1 MREGLRS
8 SVNLLAKMEK
18 NEVSPSKEMVTEK
31 VGGLKQGD
39 CEFTDEENPKLNQ
52 EEALKEEM
60 EVDQRDRLKIEEC
73 EGGNDLRE
81 CNAVEGSTNR
91 RKRSMVDGE
100 GEIEDGGV
108 EKKKLKEGA
117 DGENVV
123 VVRVLRS
130 RSVTKTKS
138 RKEIDRGQQTG
149 GSDGSERKRV
159 EVKIEER
166 DHSDGE
172 DSGKL
177 DNEARDKSKQNHGS
191 SPKDQ
196 KSDRTEKRLA
206 EVKKK
211 DSDHS
216 DGEDPDQSDND
227 AGRMLKHKRGRPSKA
242 QKSDGPEK
250 KRIEVVNEESH
261 QSAGT
266 EIEQADNE
274 AREKLKPKCGT
285 PPKVQKNDVSEKKR
299 VEVKREESD
308 QSAGEE
314 SDRAHSGARKIL
326 KHKHGMCH
334 KGQKSD
340 GSEKKR
346 VKVGKEGSHQSAG
359 EESELSGN
367 EMSEKLKPKR
377 GRPPKAKESD
387 ESGKKSIEVVDGDS
401 AESSGQESDESY
413 GKVGQKR
420 KPKRGRPSK
429 LNKGVKVGGLR
440 KRQWGEMTRHNKNH
454 NVGARSAVSGKKLGK
469 KSNATKLATARKNKC
484 SNDEKEEGR
493 SIQKA
498 VVREKII
505 ELLLGA
511 GWTIERRPRNGR
523 EYCDAVYVNPE
534 GRTHWSV
541 TLAYRVL
548 KQHYEGGGGDSNTCK
563 TGFKFTPLPDEEL
576 SILAKVIGKERSDKN
591 KKKKKWK
598 QVKDGKTG
606 EGVAKEKN
614 KKGKLHKRKQ
624 DALAIPGRKK
634 LKDSTK
640 RKSSLCEQDDC
651 AGMSDDGTTVRD
663 FKQLKTH
670 NRKRCALMIRNSKEG
685 AGSDGG
691 GYVLYNGKRTV
702 LAWMI
707 DMGTVP
713 LAGKVQYL
721 KRRKTRTVLKGKITT
736 DGIQCD
742 CCGETFAISDFEAHA
757 GSKSCQPLKN
767 IFLENGPS
775 LLHCQLESWHRQDE
789 SDRKGFHFVDIDG
802 QDPNDDT
809 CGICGDGGN
818 LICCDSC
825 PSTFHQSCLEI
836 KKLPSGVWNCTYCS
850 CKFCGMAGGDACQMD
865 ENDAA
870 ARPAL
875 LTCCLCEEKYHHSCI
890 PAEDTINDY
899 HSSLSFCGKKCQEL
913 HDKLQALLGVKHEME
928 EGFAWTVVRRF
939 DVGSDITLSG
949 MHRKVE
955 CNSKVAVALH
965 IMDECFLPMPD
976 HRSGVNLIRN
986 IVYNFGSNFNR
997 LNYCGFLTAIL
1008 ERGDEVISAASIRI
1022 HGNQLAEMP
1031 FIGTRH
1037 MYRRQG
1043 MCRRLLGA
1051 IETALCSLNVE
1062 KLVIPAISELRE
1074 TWTSVFGFKQLEGLS
1089 KQKMRYM
1096 KMVAFPGVDM
1106 LQKPLLKDHQF
1117 AEANTVPT
1125 EGLTSLELKEQYT
1138 IDEISCNSDE
1148 KCSSVRFD
1156 LKGSSEISIPHT
1168 GNIND
1173 QAAAVESGSLPD
1185 CLNDISDVTSE
1196 NTNLPA
1202 CPKDKAVDQL
1212 SAVSISLCDAN
1223 EQTREVTEHQSAVSG
1238 SIATSDCERKLKG
1251 DTHKDQ
1257 NDVSKIESKLF
1268 DVSFIG
1274 SEAADSQGKCQCA
1287 SREVTETVPCEV
1299 KGEDSSDRQNL
1310 DSLDDDSMPT
1320 SKIIASQLQYFA
1332 FGHELKVS
1340 DINAVHYESTTC
1352 NISSD
1357 IVQSTT
1363 TTVPQKVQDAVYGH
1377 CGALPVDQNIST
1389 SCQGKGPNAK
1399 DMVVL
1404 ATADSNSVDSDVT
1417 AKADLQSCRSN
1428 GSCIATELIVSPCGV
1443 DADGVHDIE
1452 EVSDTVQSDALSP
1465 DGGLISDGPRINTKS
1480 SEHPNSVSEVEPA
1493 NLTQCASEPLRNSSS
1508 APGVGLHC
1516 ASGDGNSC
1524 GAPEVIILSNQAS

>member
-1 MREGLRS
+1 MRQGLRS

-39 CEFTDEENPKLNQ
+39 CEFTDEEKPKLNQ

-60 EVDQRDRLKIEEC
+60 EVDQRDGFKIEEC
-73 EGGNDLRE
+73 ERGNDMGE
-81 CNAVEGSTNR
+81 CNAVNAVGGSKNR
-91 RKRSMVDGE
+91 RKRSRVDGE
-100 GEIEDGGV
+100 GEIEDGSV
-108 EKKKLKEGA
+108 EKKKVKESE
-117 DGENVV
+117 DGEKVV

-130 RSVTKTKS
+130 RSVTKTNS
-138 RKEIDRGQQTG
+138 RKEVDRGQQTG
-149 GSDGSERKRV
+149 GSDGSEKKRV
-159 EVKIEER
+159 EVKTEAR

-177 DNEARDKSKQNHGS
+177 DAEAREKSKQNYGS
-191 SPKDQ
+191 YPKDQ
-196 KSDRTEKRLA
+196 KSDTSEKRLA

-211 DSDHS
+211 DIDHF
-216 DGEDPDQSDND
+216 DGEDPDQSDHD
-227 AGRMLKHKRGRPSKA
+227 AGRTLTHRRRGRPPKA
-242 QKSDGPEK
+242 QKSDELEK
-250 KRIEVVNEESH
+250 KRIVVVNEENH
-261 QSAGT
+261 QSAST
-266 EIEQADNE
+266 EIEQEDSE
-274 AREKLKPKCGT
+274 AREKLKPKSRT
-285 PPKVQKNDVSEKKR
+285 APKVQKNDVSEKRK

-308 QSAGEE
+308 QSVGEE
-314 SDRAHSGARKIL
+314 SVRAHNRARKRL
-326 KHKHGMCH
+326 KHKHGMCCNG
-334 KGQKSD
+334 KKIG

-346 VKVGKEGSHQSAG
+346 VKAGKEDGHVSAG

-367 EMSEKLKPKR
+367 ETREILKPKR

-387 ESGKKSIEVVDGDS
+387 ESEKKSMEVVDGDS
-401 AESSGQESDESY
+401 AESSGEDSDECY
-413 GKVGQKR
+413 GNVGKKL
-420 KPKRGRPSK
+420 KPKRGRPS
-429 LNKGVKVGGLR
+429 KGVKVGGLR
-440 KRQWGEMTRHNKNH
+440 KRQGGEMTRHNKKH
-454 NVGARSAVSGKKLGK
+454 NVGARSAVSGGTLVGK
-469 KSNATKLATARKNKC
+469 KSNATKLATAGKNKY

-493 SIQKA
+493 SKQKA

-511 GWTIERRPRNGR
+511 GWTIEHRPRNGR
-523 EYCDAVYVNPE
+523 DYRDAVYVNPE

-548 KQHYEGGGGDSNTCK
+548 KQHYESGGGDANSCE
-563 TGFKFTPLPDEEL
+563 TGFKFTPLPDKEL

-598 QVKDGKTG
+598 QGKDGKTD
-606 EGVAKEKN
+606 GVAKQKN
-614 KKGKLHKRKQ
+614 KRGKLHKRKW
-624 DALAIPGRKK
+624 DAKAIPGSKK
-634 LKDSTK
+634 LKDRAK
-640 RKSSLCEQDDC
+640 QKSSLCGQDNC
-651 AGMSDDGTTVRD
+651 AGMSDDRTAVKD
-663 FKQLKTH
+663 LKQLKIH
-670 NRKRCALMIRNSKEG
+670 DRKRCALMIRNSKED
-685 AGSDGG
+685 AGSDGD

-713 LAGKVQYL
+713 LDGKVQYL

-767 IFLENGPS
+767 ICLENGPS
-775 LLHCQLESWHRQDE
+775 LLHCQLESWHRQNE

-836 KKLPSGVWNCTYCS
+836 KKFPSGVWNCTYCS

-865 ENDAA
+865 VNDAA
-870 ARPAL
+870 AQPAVL
-875 LTCCLCEEKYHHSCI
+875 ACYHLSCI

-899 HSSLSFCGKKCQEL
+899 HSSLSFCGKKCQGL

-928 EGFAWTVVRRF
+928 EGFAWTLVRRF
-939 DVGSDITLSG
+939 DVGSDVTLSG

-955 CNSKVAVALH
+955 CNSKVSVALH
-965 IMDECFLPMPD
+965 IMNECFLPMPD

-1043 MCRRLLGA
+1043 MCRRLLSA
-1051 IETALCSLNVE
+1051 IETALCSLDVE

-1106 LQKPLLKDHQF
+1106 LQKPLLKHHEF
-1117 AEANTVPT
+1117 AEANAVPT

-1156 LKGSSEISIPHT
+1156 LKGSSETSLPHT

-1173 QAAAVESGSLPD
+1173 QAAAVESGSPPE

-1196 NTNLPA
+1196 NTNLPT
-1202 CPKDKAVDQL
+1202 CPKDTASDQL
-1212 SAVSISLCDAN
+1212 STVSISLCDAN
-1223 EQTREVTEHQSAVSG
+1223 EQTRKVAEHHSG
-1238 SIATSDCERKLKG
+1238 SIAPSDCVRKLKG
-1251 DTHKDQ
+1251 DIHLGQ

-1268 DVSFIG
+1268 GVSFIG
-1274 SEAADSQGKCQCA
+1274 SKAADSQGKCQCA
-1287 SREVTETVPCEV
+1287 SKEVTEIVPCEV
-1299 KGEDSSDRQNL
+1299 KGEDSRDRQSL
-1310 DSLDDDSMPT
+1310 DSLDDDSMPA
-1320 SKIIASQLQYFA
+1320 SKILPSQLQCFT
-1332 FGHELKVS
+1332 FEHEVS

-1363 TTVPQKVQDAVYGH
+1363 TSPPKKVQDAVYGH
-1377 CGALPVDQNIST
+1377 RGAFPVDQNISS
-1389 SCQGKGPNAK
+1389 SCEGKGPNVKEMA
-1399 DMVVL
+1399 VL
-1404 ATADSNSVDSDVT
+1404 ATADSNSVDCDVT
-1417 AKADLQSCRSN
+1417 AKPDLQSCRSN
-1428 GSCIATELIVSPCGV
+1428 GFCIATELTVSPCGV
-1443 DADGVHDIE
+1443 DVDGVHDLK

-1465 DGGLISDGPRINTKS
+1465 DGGLIFDGPQMNTKS
-1480 SEHPNSVSEVEPA
+1480 SGHPDSVSEVEPA
-1493 NLTQCASEPLRNSSS
+1493 NLTHLTSEPLRNSSP
-1508 APGVGLHC
+1508 APAAGLHC

-1524 GAPEVIILSNQAS
+1524 GAPEVMILSNQAS

>member
-8 SVNLLAKMEK
+8 SVNLLAKMEI

-39 CEFTDEENPKLNQ
+39 CEFTDEDNPKLNQ

-81 CNAVEGSTNR
+81 CNAAEGSTNR

-108 EKKKLKEGA
+108 EKKKVKEGA
-117 DGENVV
+117 DGEKVV

-138 RKEIDRGQQTG
+138 RKEVDRGQQSG
-149 GSDGSERKRV
+149 GSDGSEKKRV

-206 EVKKK
+206 KVKKK

-216 DGEDPDQSDND
+216 DGEDPDQSDNE
-227 AGRMLKHKRGRPSKA
+227 AGRMSKHKRGRPPKA
-242 QKSDGPEK
+242 QKSDGPGK

-285 PPKVQKNDVSEKKR
+285 PPKAQKNDVSEKKR

-308 QSAGEE
+308 QSVGEE
-314 SDRAHSGARKIL
+314 SDRAHSGARKRL

-334 KGQKSD
+334 KGQKID

-367 EMSEKLKPKR
+367 ETSEKLKPKR

-387 ESGKKSIEVVDGDS
+387 ESGKKSIEVADGDP

-413 GKVGQKR
+413 GKVGKKR

-440 KRQWGEMTRHNKNH
+440 KRQGGEMTRHNKNH
-454 NVGARSAVSGKKLGK
+454 NVGARSALSGKKLGK
-469 KSNATKLATARKNKC
+469 KSNATKLTTARKNKC

-493 SIQKA
+493 SKQKA

-548 KQHYEGGGGDSNTCK
+548 KQHYEGGGDDSNTCK

-606 EGVAKEKN
+606 EGVAKQKN

-624 DALAIPGRKK
+624 DAVAIPGRKK
-634 LKDSTK
+634 LKDGTK
-640 RKSSLCEQDDC
+640 RKSSLCEQDDR

-663 FKQLKTH
+663 HKQLKTH
-670 NRKRCALMIRNSKEG
+670 NRKRCALMIRNSKES

-713 LAGKVQYL
+713 LDGKVQYL

-767 IFLENGPS
+767 ICLEYGPS

-836 KKLPSGVWNCTYCS
+836 KVRIY
-850 CKFCGMAGGDACQMD
+850 F
-865 ENDAA
+865 
-870 ARPAL
+870 
-875 LTCCLCEEKYHHSCI
+875 CI
-890 PAEDTINDY
+890 PIIVAIFRRS
-899 HSSLSFCGKKCQEL
+899 HSAHARVIMLF
-913 HDKLQALLGVKHEME
+913 LGH
-928 EGFAWTVVRRF
+928 
-939 DVGSDITLSG
+939 S
-949 MHRKVE
+949 
-955 CNSKVAVALH
+955 
-965 IMDECFLPMPD
+965 
-976 HRSGVNLIRN
+976 
-986 IVYNFGSNFNR
+986 
-997 LNYCGFLTAIL
+997 
-1008 ERGDEVISAASIRI
+1008 
-1022 HGNQLAEMP
+1022 
-1031 FIGTRH
+1031 
-1037 MYRRQG
+1037 
-1043 MCRRLLGA
+1043 
-1051 IETALCSLNVE
+1051 
-1062 KLVIPAISELRE
+1062 
-1074 TWTSVFGFKQLEGLS
+1074 
-1089 KQKMRYM
+1089 
-1096 KMVAFPGVDM
+1096 
-1106 LQKPLLKDHQF
+1106 
-1117 AEANTVPT
+1117 
-1125 EGLTSLELKEQYT
+1125 
-1138 IDEISCNSDE
+1138 
-1148 KCSSVRFD
+1148 
-1156 LKGSSEISIPHT
+1156 
-1168 GNIND
+1168 
-1173 QAAAVESGSLPD
+1173 
-1185 CLNDISDVTSE
+1185 
-1196 NTNLPA
+1196 
-1202 CPKDKAVDQL
+1202 
-1212 SAVSISLCDAN
+1212 
-1223 EQTREVTEHQSAVSG
+1223 
-1238 SIATSDCERKLKG
+1238 
-1251 DTHKDQ
+1251 
-1257 NDVSKIESKLF
+1257 
-1268 DVSFIG
+1268 
-1274 SEAADSQGKCQCA
+1274 
-1287 SREVTETVPCEV
+1287 
-1299 KGEDSSDRQNL
+1299 
-1310 DSLDDDSMPT
+1310 
-1320 SKIIASQLQYFA
+1320 
-1332 FGHELKVS
+1332 
-1340 DINAVHYESTTC
+1340 
-1352 NISSD
+1352 
-1357 IVQSTT
+1357 
-1363 TTVPQKVQDAVYGH
+1363 
-1377 CGALPVDQNIST
+1377 
-1389 SCQGKGPNAK
+1389 
-1399 DMVVL
+1399 
-1404 ATADSNSVDSDVT
+1404 
-1417 AKADLQSCRSN
+1417 
-1428 GSCIATELIVSPCGV
+1428 
-1443 DADGVHDIE
+1443 
-1452 EVSDTVQSDALSP
+1452 
-1465 DGGLISDGPRINTKS
+1465 
-1480 SEHPNSVSEVEPA
+1480 
-1493 NLTQCASEPLRNSSS
+1493 
-1508 APGVGLHC
+1508 
-1516 ASGDGNSC
+1516 
-1524 GAPEVIILSNQAS
+1524 